1 MSDKTK
7 RQVVGMSIGILIH
20 NMILLLICLIFFRT
34 VPVIAGVLIGAAAAE
49 VLLISIA
56 RSTELCVESADGAYS
71 SKKMVIHSL
80 IRSLCAVILVC
91 LLWKFTTINL
101 LAVVLGALLLAGLY
115 ALFGDVVMPT
125 LTQRI
130 QDMFNY
136 AG

>member
-1 MSDKTK
+1 MRNMMKKAAQNVKAVAVRAGMLMKDTK
-7 RQVVGMSIGILIH
+7 GENYVDTAVKILI
-20 NMILLLICLIFFRT
+20 
-34 VPVIAGVLIGAAAAE
+34 
-49 VLLISIA
+49 
-56 RSTELCVESADGAYS
+56 
-71 SKKMVIHSL
+71 
-80 IRSLCAVILVC
+80 AVILVC

>member
-71 SKKMVIHSL
+71 SKKML

-101 LAVVLGALLLAGLY
+101 LAVVLGALGLKTGAY
-115 ALFGDVVMPT
+115 VYPVLQKRTDRMA
-125 LTQRI
+125 
-130 QDMFNY
+130 
-136 AG
+136 

>member
-1 MSDKTK
+1 M
-7 RQVVGMSIGILIH
+7 
-20 NMILLLICLIFFRT
+20 
-34 VPVIAGVLIGAAAAE
+34 IAGVLIGAAAAE

-101 LAVVLGALLLAGLY
+101 LAVVLGALGLKTGAY
-115 ALFGDVVMPT
+115 VYPVLQKRTDRKAEL
-125 LTQRI
+125 Q
-130 QDMFNY
+130 
-136 AG
+136 A